1 MAKILLCC
9 IWLQFCALPDF
20 AGKRIQIKTD
30 RTDFSLPVVF
40 VVSMQKILW
49 SIYDVWLSL
58 LLKRGHIFIIPCHSV
73 GRYITVLLVLFAN
86 PLVYENQIYCL
97 KLYKIKA
104 GKKVLKKLCF
114 IEALLSQ
121 FNCQRQRNLY
131 ISLNNPFF
139 HSPTFKCQC
148 IKNIHSRKSPPPF
161 TCAFLSQ
168 KDQNGIRILSI
179 SRLLPRHIVTW
190 VPKEEKNIGMALAR
204 MMGSNGP
211 TVSGHFLCKISHPYH
226 VWIVLPLNNQSNQC
240 SRNKSN
246 TYLLS
251 ISA

>member
-1 MAKILLCC
+1 MN
-9 IWLQFCALPDF
+9 
-20 AGKRIQIKTD
+20 
-30 RTDFSLPVVF
+30 V
-40 VVSMQKILW
+40 
-49 SIYDVWLSL
+49 
-58 LLKRGHIFIIPCHSV
+58 
-73 GRYITVLLVLFAN
+73 
-86 PLVYENQIYCL
+86 
-97 KLYKIKA
+97 
-104 GKKVLKKLCF
+104 LCF

-131 ISLNNPFF
+131 ISSNNPFF

-168 KDQNGIRILSI
+168 KDQNGIHILSI

-246 TYLLS
+246 TYCQSLRKYKQNWKSTNVRSRLREHVFQTIFVLFILYCIIVLYCFCINVLFCHS
-251 ISA
+251 LDLDMIGLRQV